1 MSDALLLWPL
11 AYLLHSTLLLG
22 AAWIAGRWIR
32 PAVLSEALWR
42 CAVFGAFM
50 TSMLSSF
57 APFASPSTPIAAS
70 MRAVAAAPA
79 DARVAPASVQAPA
92 RSATATAAA
101 PATPAPA
108 IAGRAHAWRWSLPPD
123 ARLAL
128 LAAALAWSVV
138 ALAGLAS
145 LLLQWVALRRAWRR
159 LRPNVDGG
167 WTQAAHELAGHYRL
181 RRAPT
186 LKVGAR
192 WASPL
197 VGPRGEVGLPD
208 WCLAQLP
215 PAQRDAVLAHE
226 LAHLARRDPAWRVAS
241 RIAACIGWLQPLNIV
256 ALRRLDALAEQVC
269 DARAARAV
277 ADRHAVAEALYQCAS
292 RLQAGRRAP
301 GLNVGMATARSP
313 LLRRVEQLMRHDPT
327 QERRGGARRGWI
339 VGAVVLVGVAC
350 LMPALKVRGG
360 ELRSGA
366 WRDILADSLP
376 STGPRTHVMTRSPGD
391 DIDLWIKGHATLSDD
406 SDALK
411 SGRVTLSETAGGVT
425 RRLEVD
431 ADASPTATREYRLDG
446 APHPFDADARQWYDM
461 RWNMVVGTLLDPRQ
475 RVDRLLKRGGP
486 EQVLQAIEKPI
497 DIGTQHALIEAYA
510 GSRSLDPSTV
520 QRLIV
525 AADRA
530 EPGGDDHDRVLSLR
544 DIARRQQ
551 LTPEQQR
558 EVVTALVPRAGDGD
572 GAAALQAVMV
582 QLDAHTQV
590 ETLTATAAAIRA
602 LPSDNA
608 RREAL
613 NMALDAKTPVAVD
626 LALQVTPVFTS
637 DFDHRDLLEHVAR
650 RLAGTDK
657 EEQIERFAESARAL
671 RSPFD
676 RRTALLALIES
687 APMHTDGCMAVLGA
701 LDGLD
706 SAADVT
712 PVLLALA
719 KKMPPDSGL
728 IARYRRIARV
738 LPTFERGQAEQALDA
753 LPLPD

>member
-11 AYLLHSTLLLG
+11 AYLAHSTLLLG

-32 PAVLSEALWR
+32 HAVLSEALWR
-42 CAVFGAFM
+42 RAFFGAFV
-50 TSMLSSF
+50 TAALSSF
-57 APFASPSTPIAAS
+57 APFASTSVPIAAPV
-70 MRAVAAAPA
+70 RALAAAPA
-79 DARVAPASVQAPA
+79 DVRPAPARVQAPA
-92 RSATATAAA
+92 RPAPAAA
-101 PATPAPA
+101 PVMPTRAAAQPAPA
-108 IAGRAHAWRWSLPPD
+108 GRWSLPPD
-123 ARLAL
+123 ARLLL
-128 LAAALAWSVV
+128 LAAMLAWGVV

-145 LLLQWVALRRAWRR
+145 LLAQWVALRRAWRR

-167 WTQAAHELAGHYRL
+167 WTQAAHGLARHYGL
-181 RRAPT
+181 RRTPA
-186 LKVGAR
+186 LKVGTT

-208 WCLAQLP
+208 WCVAQLP

-226 LAHLARRDPAWRVAS
+226 LAHLSRRDPAWRVCS

-277 ADRHAVAEALYQCAS
+277 ADRHAVAEALYLCAS
-292 RLQAGRRAP
+292 RLQSGRRAP

-313 LLRRVEQLMRHDPT
+313 LLRRVEQLMRHDPA
-327 QERRGGARRGWI
+327 QERLGGARRGWV

-350 LMPALKVRGG
+350 LLPALKVRGG
-360 ELRSGA
+360 ELRPSA

-376 STGPRTHVMTRSPGD
+376 SAGPRTHVMERSPGD
-391 DIDLWIKGHATLSDD
+391 DIDVWIRGHATLRDD
-406 SDALK
+406 SDVLK
-411 SGRVTLSETAGGVT
+411 SGRVTLSETTGGVT

-431 ADASPTATREYRLDG
+431 ADAKAAATQDYQLDG
-446 APHPFDADARQWYDM
+446 APHPFDADAKRWYDM
-461 RWNMVVGTLLDPRQ
+461 RWNMVVGTLLDPEQ

-486 EQVLQAIEKPI
+486 EQVLQAIEKPV

-510 GSRSLDPSTV
+510 GTRSLDAPAV
-520 QRLIV
+520 QRLIA

-551 LTPEQQR
+551 LTPEQQQQ
-558 EVVTALVPRAGDGD
+558 VVAALLPRAHDGD
-572 GAAALQAVMV
+572 GAAALQAVLV
-582 QLDAHTQV
+582 QLDARTQV

-608 RREAL
+608 RRELL
-613 NMALDAKTPVAVD
+613 NRALDVKTPVAVD
-626 LALQVTPVFTS
+626 LALQVTPTFTS
-637 DFDHRDLLEHVAR
+637 DFDHRDLLEHVAK
-650 RLAGTDK
+650 RLAGNDNP
-657 EEQIERFAESARAL
+657 ELVERYADSAQAL
-671 RSPFD
+671 KSPYD
-676 RRTALLALIES
+676 RRTALLALIDS
-687 APMHTDGCMAVLGA
+687 APLHVDGCMAVLNA

-728 IARYRRIARV
+728 IARYRQVARV

>member
-22 AAWIAGRWIR
+22 AAWIAGRWIH

-42 CAVFGAFM
+42 CAFFGAFL

-57 APFASPSTPIAAS
+57 APVASTSTPIAAS
-70 MRAVAAAPA
+70 VRAVAAAPA
-79 DARVAPASVQAPA
+79 DARVAPARVQAPV
-92 RSATATAAA
+92 RPATAAA

-108 IAGRAHAWRWSLPPD
+108 ISARAHAWRWSLPPD

-145 LLLQWVALRRAWRR
+145 LLVQWVALRRAWRR

-167 WTQAAHELAGHYRL
+167 WTQAAHELARHYRL

-192 WASPL
+192 WVSPL

-208 WCLAQLP
+208 WCLAQLS

-226 LAHLARRDPAWRVAS
+226 LAHLARCDPAWRVAS

-391 DIDLWIKGHATLSDD
+391 DIDVWIKGHATLRDD
-406 SDALK
+406 SDTLK

-431 ADASPTATREYRLDG
+431 ADASPTATREYQLDG

-510 GSRSLDPSTV
+510 GSRSLDPPTV

-525 AADRA
+525 AVDRA

-687 APMHTDGCMAVLGA
+687 APMHTDGCMAILGA